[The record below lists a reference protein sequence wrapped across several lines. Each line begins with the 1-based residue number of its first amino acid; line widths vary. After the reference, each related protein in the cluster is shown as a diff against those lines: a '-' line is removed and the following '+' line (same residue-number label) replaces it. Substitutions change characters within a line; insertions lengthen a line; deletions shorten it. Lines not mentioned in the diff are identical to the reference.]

1 MNTAVINVKVSP
13 DLKAQAQGLAEE
25 LGFSL
30 SSLINA
36 CLKQMV
42 RAKTVSF
49 SVTEKPT
56 DLLLKTLRKSGEDIK
71 RGRVSPSFNNSKDAV
86 KWLNSPIKRYANKV

>member
-1 MNTAVINVKVSP
+1 MNNAVINVKVSS
-13 DLKAQAQGLAEE
+13 DLKAQAQNLAEE

-42 RAKTVSF
+42 RTKKVTFNVS
-49 SVTEKPT
+49 EEPT
-56 DLLLKTLRKSGEDIK
+56 DYLLKMLKESKEDIK
-71 RGRVSPSFNNSKDAV
+71 AGRASPPFNNSKDAI
-86 KWLNSPIKRYANKV
+86 KWLNNPNKRYANKV

>member
-13 DLKAQAQGLAEE
+13 DLKAQAQNLAEE

-42 RAKTVSF
+42 RTKAVSF
-49 SVTEKPT
+49 NVSEEPT
-56 DLLLKTLRKSGEDIK
+56 DYLIKMLEESKEDIK
-71 RGRVSPSFNNSKDAV
+71 QGRISPSFDNTKDAI
-86 KWLNSPIKRYANKV
+86 KWLSSPSKKYAGKV